1 MFKTGQQAEAM
12 VEELKPL
19 VAGVETVDIVICP
32 PFTALSALQ
41 QAVKGT
47 NIKLGAQNMHWAKE
61 GAFTGEVSADMLKE
75 LGCEYVI
82 LGHSERRQYFAETD
96 ETVNNRLKAAV
107 DNGLKPILCV
117 GELLEQR
124 EEGKTEAVVENQV
137 TGGLQGFT
145 EGELKDLVIAYEPV
159 WAIGTGKT
167 ASKEDAQEVIAFI
180 RKTLGGLFSEGFA
193 QGVRIQYGGSVKPE
207 NIKELMSQQDIDGA
221 LVGGASLEAK
231 SFAALVNF

>member
-1 MFKTGQQAEAM
+1 MFKTGQQAVAM

-41 QAVKGT
+41 LAVKGT
-47 NIKLGAQNMHWAKE
+47 NIRLGAQNMHWAKE
-61 GAFTGEVSADMLKE
+61 GAFTGEISADMLKE

-82 LGHSERRQYFAETD
+82 LGHSERRQYFAEID

-124 EEGKTEAVVENQV
+124 EEGKTEAVVEKQV
-137 TGGLQGFT
+137 KGGLKGFT

-207 NIKELMSQQDIDGA
+207 NIKELMAQEDIDGA

-231 SFAALVNF
+231 SFAALVKF